1 MSIERAVNLDEVRL
15 LAKRYL
21 PKIAFDF
28 IEGGVDDE
36 LCLRR
41 NREAFERYAI
51 VPRYLVDVSSRDQTT
66 SVLGQTYAHPFGV
79 SPMGLAGLFRPNADL
94 MLAEAAAAANIP
106 YLMSSASNNSIEA
119 AAKVAPNNTWFQI
132 YGARAGNITEDLVR
146 RARDAGLRTLVV
158 TIDVPVNS
166 NRERNKRNGFTR
178 PLKMRPAILLE
189 ALGHPAWLIRYFRA
203 GGIPLMENWVPYAPP
218 GSDAGAVADL
228 YGTMT
233 PAPSVNWATLERI
246 RKMWPENLA
255 IKGILHPDDAVRA
268 VDAGANAIIVSNHG
282 GRQLDFAPSPLDMLP
297 AVRDA
302 IGSRA
307 ELIYDSGIR
316 RGSDVI
322 IAMCLGAR
330 MVLFGRPPLYGA
342 AAAGT
347 RGVARVLDIL
357 AREID
362 IDMTQIGCSK
372 LSLLGPHMLRH
383 QGRDL
388 APAPA
393 YAPPIAGGTP
403 STGDRRLHQH

>member
-1 MSIERAVNLDEVRL
+1 MSIERAVNLDDIRK

-36 LCLRR
+36 VCLRR

-51 VPRYLVDVSSRDQTT
+51 VPRYLTDVSTRDQTT
-66 SVLGQTYAHPFGV
+66 SILGQTFAHPFGI

-132 YGARAGNITEDLVR
+132 YGARTDKITEDLVR
-146 RARDAGLRTLVV
+146 RAGASGLRTLVV
-158 TIDVPVNS
+158 TVDVPVNS

-178 PLKMRPAILLE
+178 PLKMRPSILLE

-203 GGIPLMENWVPYAPP
+203 GGIPLMQNWAPYASP
-218 GSDAGAVADL
+218 GADANAVNDL

-233 PAPSVNWATLERI
+233 PSPSVNWATLARI
-246 RKMWPENLA
+246 RAMWSGSLA
-255 IKGILHPDDAVRA
+255 VKGILHPDDAVRA
-268 VDAGANAIIVSNHG
+268 VDTGADAIIVSNHG
-282 GRQLDFAPSPLDMLP
+282 GRQLDFAPSPLEMLP
-297 AVRDA
+297 VIATAV
-302 IGSRA
+302 GERA
-307 ELIYDSGIR
+307 ALIYDSGIR

-322 IAMCLGAR
+322 IALCLGAR
-330 MVLFGRPPLYGA
+330 FALFGRPPLYGA

-347 RGVARVLDIL
+347 RGVARVIEIL
-357 AREID
+357 SREID
-362 IDMTQIGCSK
+362 TVMAQIGCSR
-372 LSLLGPHMLRH
+372 LDLLGPQLLLPRSREPDFRSEFADRH
-383 QGRDL
+383 TIDG
-388 APAPA
+388 
-393 YAPPIAGGTP
+393 
-403 STGDRRLHQH
+403 

>member
-1 MSIERAVNLDEVRL
+1 MSIEGAVNLDDVRL

-66 SVLGQTYAHPFGV
+66 TVLGRTYAHPFGI
-79 SPMGLAGLFRPNADL
+79 SPMGLCGLFRPNADL
-94 MLAEAAAAANIP
+94 MLAEAAAAADIP

-119 AAKVAPNNTWFQI
+119 AAKVAPDNTWFQI
-132 YGARAGNITEDLVR
+132 YGARTDKITEDLVR
-146 RARDAGLRTLVV
+146 RARDAGLKTLVV
-158 TIDVPVNS
+158 TVDVPVNS

-178 PLKMRPAILLE
+178 PLKMSPAILLE

-203 GGIPLMENWVPYAPP
+203 GGIPVMQNWLPYAPP
-218 GSDAGAVADL
+218 GADANAVNDL
-228 YGTMT
+228 YGTLT
-233 PAPSVNWATLERI
+233 PAPMVNWATLERI
-246 RKMWPENLA
+246 RAMWPGNLA

-268 VDAGANAIIVSNHG
+268 VDLGANAIIVSNHG

-297 AVRDA
+297 AGRDA

-347 RGVARVLDIL
+347 RGVTRVIDIL

-372 LSLLGPHMLRH
+372 LGLLGPHMLLQRSATAT
-383 QGRDL
+383 RDYL
-388 APAPA
+388 PVS
-393 YAPPIAGGTP
+393 AGTIDG
-403 STGDRRLHQH
+403 